1 MVGARRSNLS
11 NDFGRG
17 CEVWMKKIIVTLT
30 NENNSFFFDMELPTQ
45 YPVEKMYSTI
55 VDLLNQNQSK
65 IVFKVAGLLLVANRQ
80 KKIIPPNNTLEE
92 AGIWNGDYITVIP
105 KS

>member
-1 MVGARRSNLS
+1 
-11 NDFGRG
+11 
-17 CEVWMKKIIVTLT
+17 MKKIIITLT